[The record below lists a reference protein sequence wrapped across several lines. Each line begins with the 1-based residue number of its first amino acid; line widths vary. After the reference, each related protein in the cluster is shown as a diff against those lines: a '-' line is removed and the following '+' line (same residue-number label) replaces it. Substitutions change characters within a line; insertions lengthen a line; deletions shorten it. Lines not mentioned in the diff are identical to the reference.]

1 MKKSV
6 LLIACFSLMILMVAC
21 GGEKAVEAPAENS
34 VAPTQ
39 ASAPSPII
47 PDVDNRY
54 FSLKLAEGWKAG
66 PLTSGMVNILPQ
78 GKYSPGLYFKFEGD
92 GNAAG
97 TAEASIKAM
106 ISEYSGSP
114 MEDAVF
120 AGTTFKSTTYTY
132 GGSPQT
138 MHVAFRDGTK
148 VTITIEGKD
157 GKDNPDIQAMLKTL
171 VLK

>member
-1 MKKSV
+1 MQKSI
-6 LLIACFSLMILMVAC
+6 LFIACFSLMILMVAC
-21 GGEKAVEAPAENS
+21 GGEKAAEAPAETIA
-34 VAPTQ
+34 APTQ
-39 ASAPSPII
+39 TPAPVAA
-47 PDVDNRY
+47 DVDNRY
-54 FSLKLAEGWKAG
+54 FSLKLADGWKAG

-92 GNAAG
+92 GNAMG
-97 TAEASIKAM
+97 TAEASIQAM
-106 ISEYSGSP
+106 IGEYSGSP
-114 MEDAVF
+114 MEDVMI